1 MAMAVLLDG
10 LSLTVSVV
18 VVTVVVVVVPTG
30 ICCVDV
36 EGCVDKL
43 PGSTSVT
50 SSEVSSI
57 VVVVVGIAVVLV
69 VGTDMK
75 QRACSATAF
84 DSNEGQTSSSTV
96 RRGHCFYDRIRHSC
110 CCCC

>member
-10 LSLTVSVV
+10 LSLTVSVAV
-18 VVTVVVVVVPTG
+18 VAVVVVVVVPTG

-50 SSEVSSI
+50 ASEVSSV

-69 VGTDMK
+69 VGTEMR

-84 DSNEGQTSSSTV
+84 DTK
-96 RRGHCFYDRIRHSC
+96 
-110 CCCC
+110 